1 MIYRKHHNRMGE
13 ELLAVEM
20 EGDLIM
26 TSLKLQKWHK
36 LTIAHR
42 LKMQTLIIYKSI
54 TLVLPVERAPVAR
67 GRQQQDK
74 VLEVVTRTD

>member
-1 MIYRKHHNRMGE
+1 MIYRKHHNRMGG

-26 TSLKLQKWHK
+26 TSLKLLKWHK

-54 TLVLPVERAPVAR
+54 TLVLPAERVLEAR
-67 GRQQQDK
+67 ERQQDK
-74 VLEVVTRTD
+74 VLVVVTRTD